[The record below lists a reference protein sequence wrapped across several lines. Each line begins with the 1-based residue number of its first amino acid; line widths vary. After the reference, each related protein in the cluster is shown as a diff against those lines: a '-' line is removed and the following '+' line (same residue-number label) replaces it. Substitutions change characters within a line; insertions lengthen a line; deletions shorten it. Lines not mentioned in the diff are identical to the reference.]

1 MRISRKTGLTLAV
14 LALAAGCTPT
24 GQPMGPGQMM
34 SRVGMPGAGGIGAGG
49 IGAGGMGA
57 GGMGAGGVPMGPA
70 TSNPMARAQAPM
82 GPATS
87 GPATSGPATSGP
99 SAMGPATSNPV
110 ARVQVPAAPATSN
123 PAGRMQMPAA
133 SRMPQFRIPGLG
145 RIGAGAA
152 GGAAA
157 AQVTDPYAGQG
168 VRQPGIEPAKP
179 VTPSAPGASASAPV
193 ASAPTASAPTAS
205 AGTAA
210 QAPAA
215 AAARSHTVV
224 AGETAWSI
232 ARKYGVSVQALAAAN
247 GLPEAMTVRLGQRLA
262 VPPAAGTR
270 QAAVTAPGAGSPT
283 PLPPSA
289 SSPLPSERTTPASR
303 PAPRGEA
310 PDLGA
315 TRTAASGSG
324 RLSMPVSGA
333 IVRAYSKGKN
343 EGIDI
348 AAPAGATVK
357 AAGSG
362 TVAAITRDTDGVP
375 IVVIRHD
382 GDLLTVYAGLDNL
395 TVEKG
400 QKVRAGQ
407 AIGTARS
414 SGSVHFE
421 VRRGFESV
429 DPEGYL

>member
-1 MRISRKTGLTLAV
+1 MRISIKTGLTLAA

-34 SRVGMPGAGGIGAGG
+34 NRVGMPVVGGAGGMGG
-49 IGAGGMGA
+49 GGMGGGGMGA
-57 GGMGAGGVPMGPA
+57 GGMGAGGAPMGPA
-70 TSNPMARAQAPM
+70 TSNPMARVQAPM
-82 GPATS
+82 GA
-87 GPATSGPATSGP
+87 
-99 SAMGPATSNPV
+99 ATSNPV

-133 SRMPQFRIPGLG
+133 SRMPQFRMPGFG
-145 RIGAGAA
+145 RFGGAPAGGAGAP
-152 GGAAA
+152 
-157 AQVTDPYAGQG
+157 QVVDPYAGQG
-168 VRQPGIEPAKP
+168 VRQPGIEPTKP
-179 VTPSAPGASASAPV
+179 VTPAATAPTAPGASGASGAGAATSAP
-193 ASAPTASAPTAS
+193 
-205 AGTAA
+205 
-210 QAPAA
+210 

-232 ARKYGVSVQALAAAN
+232 ARKYDISVQALAAAN
-247 GLPEAMTVRLGQRLA
+247 GLPEAMTVRLGQKLA
-262 VPPAAGTR
+262 VPPAAGVR
-270 QAAVTAPGAGSPT
+270 QASVTAPGAGSPT

-303 PAPRGEA
+303 PAPRGDA

-315 TRTAASGSG
+315 TRTAASGTG
-324 RLSMPVSGA
+324 KLSMPVSGA

-375 IVVIRHD
+375 IVVVRHD
-382 GDLLTVYAGLDNL
+382 GDLLTVYAGLDDL
-395 TVEKG
+395 SVEKG
-400 QKVRAGQ
+400 EKVGAGE